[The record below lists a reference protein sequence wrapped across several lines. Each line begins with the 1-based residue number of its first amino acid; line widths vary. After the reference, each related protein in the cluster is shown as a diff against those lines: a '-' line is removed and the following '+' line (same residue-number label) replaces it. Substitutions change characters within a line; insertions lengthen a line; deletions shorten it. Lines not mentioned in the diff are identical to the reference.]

1 MSDEAISL
9 LPIGAAESKRRSVW
23 RVEPDAA
30 GARGGA
36 KKTSW
41 FAALWPRREPTLF
54 QRCLAV
60 HIHYAGPRSGLS

>member
-9 LPIGAAESKRRSVW
+9 LSIGGAESKRKSAW
-23 RVEPDAA
+23 RVQPDAA
-30 GARGGA
+30 GARSGR
-36 KKTSW
+36 KTSW